1 MDYRLILKF
10 LSNYYINNKT
20 LNAMKQEKPMYAP
33 PLSEEVSI
41 VSGGILLSSSDN
53 VTNLALQDNWT
64 WDE

>member
-1 MDYRLILKF
+1 
-10 LSNYYINNKT
+10 
-20 LNAMKQEKPMYAP
+20 MKLEKPMYAP